1 MSKYRFKTE
10 QEFKDNNQWDYDPGR
25 NAPTGWFIHMIK
37 QLGKPLDDSY
47 NKKIESSKWFTHK
60 GDGFIYSSNDVKLME
75 NKEELLPIGT
85 KVYIKDSSDWSN
97 QGYRN
102 HGKTKMIGE
111 IVKIEPRDYD
121 YAVKW
126 EDGQTWL
133 YHAYDL
139 EPIEVKEEEINNELK
154 QLFNQILNN

>member
-10 QEFKDNNQWDYDPGR
+10 QEFKDDYQWDYDLKRDVPISWVGK
-25 NAPTGWFIHMIK
+25 MIE

-85 KVYIKDSSDWSN
+85 KVYIRDDSEHFKQGVKD
-97 QGYRN
+97 GE
-102 HGKTKMIGE
+102 KLIGVIMGHMSVEYAHREYIYE
-111 IVKIEPRDYD
+111 IE
-121 YAVKW
+121 
-126 EDGQTWL
+126 
-133 YHAYDL
+133 
-139 EPIEVKEEEINNELK
+139 
-154 QLFNQILNN
+154 